1 MAVPEMMPMSGGNA
15 YGARNTTV
23 SNQGVNL
30 ERYSQED
37 LLDLRSRIDELMP
50 TRGLK
55 DFNLETELV
64 LQLQAVQ
71 RLQNDVMGD
80 DETPA
85 NQRAQV
91 AGQVASALAVLAK
104 LQTEIYTSERLK
116 VIEAVLIGVLG
127 TLPTAQQDSFLTE
140 YARRL
145 GGQT

>member
-1 MAVPEMMPMSGGNA
+1 MAVPEMMAVSGANA
-15 YGARNTTV
+15 HGSRNNSTT
-23 SNQGVNL
+23 NQGVNL

-71 RLQNDVMGD
+71 RLQNDVMAD

-104 LQTEIYTSERLK
+104 LQTEVYTSERLK
-116 VIEAVLIGVLG
+116 VIEAVLVEVLN
-127 TLPTAQQDSFLTE
+127 TLPLEQQNAFLSE
-140 YARRL
+140 YGRRL
-145 GGQT
+145 GA